1 VEENVEVVVEVE
13 VGLGGPEG
21 GFLDCTNLFCGG
33 CHVCHLLFLSLLLL
47 FVELSGDWSIIS

>member
-1 VEENVEVVVEVE
+1 VVVEVE